1 MGGGGVN
8 PSATEDA
15 IADSRD
21 ALHAAFVA
29 GSPPGAPWVVRE
41 YAGAG
46 PWSDLAVLIGYGS
59 PFLEPARDVRAPDA
73 WRVRWGVILV
83 AGRFDVEGSARALD
97 TMVGYGLAAVSGMY
111 AWEPPG
117 VGGARMLEVSG
128 GRYLTATLT
137 ASRVLFLC

>member
-1 MGGGGVN
+1 MGGRGVN
-8 PSATEDA
+8 PGLAEDA

-21 ALHAAFVA
+21 ALAAALIA
-29 GSPPGAPWVVRE
+29 GTPPGAPWIVRE

-46 PWSDLAVLIGYGS
+46 AWTDLAALIGYGS

-83 AGRFDVEGSARALD
+83 AGRFDVETSAAALD
-97 TMVGYGLAAVSGMY
+97 TMVGYGLAAVSGMPS
-111 AWEPPG
+111 WEPPS
-117 VGGARMLEVSG
+117 VGGTRMLEVSG